1 MAKYRLFAGANL
13 TLPLTKATAQT
24 AARTSNGALSGDPVV
39 IGQIPGVALIDAD
52 SSQKTVVQYDG
63 VFDLLVA
70 GKDASGSP
78 GDNSVLGGEAV
89 YFNKDHTPPLDVD
102 PGGILFG
109 YAVGDA
115 GVELVAA
122 GSNTTRIPVLIGK

>member
-1 MAKYRLFAGANL
+1 MALNRKFAGNNT

-24 AARTSNGALSGDPVV
+24 AARTSNGALAGDPVV

-52 SSQKTVVQYDG
+52 SSQKTVVQIDG
-63 VFDLLVA
+63 VFELLVA
-70 GKDASGSP
+70 GIDASGSP

-89 YFNKDHTPPLDVD
+89 YFNKDHTPPLHVD
-102 PGGILFG
+102 PNGILFG
-109 YAVGDA
+109 YALGDA

-122 GSNTTRIPVLIGK
+122 GATTTLI